1 MNSNPSIGFI
11 GLGVMGGPMCRNVAV
26 KHVGP
31 VTAFDLSADALAELS
46 DTKAVAAAS
55 VAEVAGRSDVIF
67 LSLPGD
73 KQVEAVCTGP
83 SGILSVARPGTN
95 VVDLSTTSVDAA
107 QRIARQFQSHGI
119 GFADAPVARTREAAR
134 RGELCIMVGAPRALF
149 ERVKPLLDYMGSDVI
164 HCGEVGTGQSVKLI
178 NNTLL
183 FENVVALAEAMVLG
197 ERAGVSPQ
205 TLLNALSKGSS
216 DSFALRNHGMKAM
229 LPREFPLKAF
239 PADYV
244 LKDIDYTLGLAERHG
259 VTLNVARLARR
270 YYDAARTSGAP
281 GRYFP
286 VVVEVVEAGGP
297 GDGEGGT

>member
-107 QRIARQFQSHGI
+107 QRIARQFQS
-119 GFADAPVARTREAAR
+119 R
-134 RGELCIMVGAPRALF
+134 
-149 ERVKPLLDYMGSDVI
+149 
-164 HCGEVGTGQSVKLI
+164 
-178 NNTLL
+178 
-183 FENVVALAEAMVLG
+183 
-197 ERAGVSPQ
+197 
-205 TLLNALSKGSS
+205 LSRK
-216 DSFALRNHGMKAM
+216 
-229 LPREFPLKAF
+229 
-239 PADYV
+239 
-244 LKDIDYTLGLAERHG
+244 
-259 VTLNVARLARR
+259 
-270 YYDAARTSGAP
+270 
-281 GRYFP
+281 
-286 VVVEVVEAGGP
+286 
-297 GDGEGGT
+297 